1 VDKIKMHTKEILNSW
16 DEYFN
21 NANLQRFLDLYDKRS
36 ILIPTFSSEIL
47 SDNRQIKE
55 YFVKMVK
62 EEKVSVEILYNSIFE
77 QIVGENIFI
86 LSGNYYFELK
96 TKEKILARFSFIINT
111 LSENPIKHHHSSQII
126 IH

>member
-1 VDKIKMHTKEILNSW
+1 MHTKEILNSW

-21 NANLQRFLDLYDKRS
+21 NANLQRLLDLYDKRS

-47 SDNRQIKE
+47 SDKRQIKE

-96 TKEKILARFSFIINT
+96 SKGKILARFSFIINT

-126 IH
+126 NH

>member
-1 VDKIKMHTKEILNSW
+1 MHTKEILNSW

-47 SDNRQIKE
+47 SDKRQIKE
-55 YFVKMVK
+55 YFVKMIK

-77 QIVGENIFI
+77 QIAGENIFI

>member
-1 VDKIKMHTKEILNSW
+1 MHTKEILNSW

-47 SDNRQIKE
+47 SDKRQIKE

-126 IH
+126 NH

>member
-47 SDNRQIKE
+47 SDKRQIKE
-55 YFVKMVK
+55 YFVKMIK

-77 QIVGENIFI
+77 QIAGENIFI